1 MILFPLPT
9 DQKNALDLHSGRLR
23 ILGLA
28 CFIIFAAGAGSLLWI
43 TTARSAFQVE
53 KYDISKH
60 QTQRVKGI
68 WGPNES
74 VAWLWVDYQPGNGAV
89 HGSLE
94 WSFDLRPLTTLEVEF
109 PAGRRSAEF
118 RLDLGDNYGT
128 FRINLTIGKHKSET
142 RQFVREGKVEPK
154 EGRQPEPV
162 KTREPDK
169 TRERKD
175 TKVEPQPPILTVH
188 MGPFPKEIKHPAG
201 TRMQLSV
208 VCHYDYTGAGQIKVS
223 ETWLLN
229 NSALAYARKE
239 HILTPPSGD
248 FTVTLLLDG
257 DLRDG
262 VYAAAIERQDQLLA
276 HQEVKVEVLPPTKG
290 QFWWKAAGGRL
301 VELVNNQ
308 PKAGDGEVGGELL
321 PGRKECRSVS
331 IASISP
337 RAPDATIS
345 INPSEQG
352 NWKNLGIYLP
362 TKGSFT
368 ITVDWKC
375 SR

>member
-1 MILFPLPT
+1 
-9 DQKNALDLHSGRLR
+9 
-23 ILGLA
+23 
-28 CFIIFAAGAGSLLWI
+28 
-43 TTARSAFQVE
+43 
-53 KYDISKH
+53 
-60 QTQRVKGI
+60 
-68 WGPNES
+68 
-74 VAWLWVDYQPGNGAV
+74 VDC
-89 HGSLE
+89 
-94 WSFDLRPLTTLEVEF
+94 R
-109 PAGRRSAEF
+109 
-118 RLDLGDNYGT
+118 
-128 FRINLTIGKHKSET
+128 
-142 RQFVREGKVEPK
+142 
-154 EGRQPEPV
+154 
-162 KTREPDK
+162 
-169 TRERKD
+169 
-175 TKVEPQPPILTVH
+175 
-188 MGPFPKEIKHPAG
+188 
-201 TRMQLSV
+201 
-208 VCHYDYTGAGQIKVS
+208 YDYTGADPVKVS

-229 NSALAYARKE
+229 NSPLAYARKE
-239 HILTPPSGD
+239 HILNPPSGR
-248 FTVTLLLDG
+248 FAVRLEE
-257 DLRDG
+257 DLRPGDY
-262 VYAAAIERQDQLLA
+262 VALIERQDRPLA
-276 HQEVKVEVLPPTKG
+276 LQKVKVVLRSPDQG